1 MQFQFFN
8 QWYKLRAYANK
19 KGIKI
24 IGDIPIYVSLD
35 SADAWSHPELFQ
47 LDEQCTPK
55 AVAGCPPDGFDG
67 GCYSEI
73 YTNSLMTNRI
83 SCGILIIG
91 IENIGIKDENPGK
104 EKSWQL

>member
-55 AVAGCPPDGFDG
+55 AVAGCPPDGFSADV
-67 GCYSEI
+67 I
-73 YTNSLMTNRI
+73 VKF
-83 SCGILIIG
+83 ILTV
-91 IENIGIKDENPGK
+91 
-104 EKSWQL
+104 